1 MDLQLTGKVALVMA
15 ASKGLGKATAHQFAR
30 EGARVALCARGDLV
44 HKTATDIATD
54 TGTDVLAMQADVTDA
69 DDVSRVINTT
79 VERFGSLD
87 ILVTNSGGPK
97 PAPFDATTSDDWE
110 AATELLLLSTVN
122 TIQMALP
129 HLRQSDAAAIL
140 TITSASTK
148 QPIQNLILSNSVRLA
163 VVGLTKTLSQE
174 LAGDRIRV
182 NSILPGWTYTERVDQ
197 LVKSRAEQNGTSVED
212 EVGAIA
218 HAIPLQR
225 MGTPEEFANA
235 AVFLC
240 SPAAGYINGVM
251 LPVDG
256 GLCQGSL

>member
-1 MDLQLTGKVALVMA
+1 MDLQLSGKVALVVA
-15 ASKGLGKATAHQFAR
+15 ASKGLGKATALQFAR
-30 EGARVALCARGDLV
+30 EGARVALCARSQ
-44 HKTATDIATD
+44 DIEAAAAEIAAETKAE
-54 TGTDVLAMQADVTDA
+54 VLAMQADVTTP
-69 DDVSRVINTT
+69 DDMTRLVEGT
-79 VERFGSLD
+79 VNRFGKLD

-97 PAPFDATTSDDWE
+97 PALFEATTPQDWE
-110 AATELLLLSTVN
+110 SATQLLLLSTVHL
-122 TIQMALP
+122 IQTALP
-129 HLRQSDAAAIL
+129 HLRESEAAAIL

-148 QPIQNLILSNSVRLA
+148 QPIQNLVLSNSVRLA

-182 NSILPGWTYTERVDQ
+182 NSILPGWTYTERVEQ
-197 LVKSRAEQNGTSVED
+197 LVQARAQHNSTSADTEIA
-212 EVGAIA
+212 AITA
-218 HAIPLQR
+218 NIPLQR

-256 GLCQGSL
+256 GLCQSSL

>member
-1 MDLQLTGKVALVMA
+1 MDLQLTGRVALVMA
-15 ASKGLGKATAHQFAR
+15 ASKGLGAATARQFAR
-30 EGARVALCARGDLV
+30 EGARVVICARGEEV
-44 HKTATDIATD
+44 HQTAADIRAE
-54 TGTDVLAMQADVTDA
+54 TGAEVLAVQGDVTQSA
-69 DDVSRVINTT
+69 DMEQLIERV
-79 VERFGSLD
+79 VEQFGGID
-87 ILVTNSGGPK
+87 ILITNSGGP
-97 PAPFDATTSDDWE
+97 PPGLFEHTTLDQWE
-110 AATELLLLSTVN
+110 SASNLLLLSTVRL
-122 TIQMALP
+122 IQLALP
-129 HLRQSDAAAIL
+129 HLRQSEAAAIL

-148 QPIQNLILSNSVRLA
+148 QPIQNLVLSNSVRLA

-182 NSILPGWTYTERVDQ
+182 NSILPGWTYTGRVDQ
-197 LVKSRAEQNGTSVED
+197 LVNNRAQQNGTTPET
-212 EVGAIA
+212 EIAAIA
-218 HAIPLQR
+218 SNIPMQR